1 LSRDL
6 YTFFRSSTSYRL
18 RIALAYKRLDYTPHY
33 VSLPKMEHRTPS
45 YRALHAQG
53 LVPLLIDGDR
63 SLIQSM
69 AIIEYLDEVYPE
81 PPLIPKDVQGR
92 AYVRAVSQ
100 IIGCDIHPLNNVRV
114 LKHIQAQF
122 GADEAATNA
131 WYRHWIAEG
140 LGGLEAY
147 VEGTRLSGQYCY
159 GDTVTMADI
168 CLVPQIFN
176 AQRFGCPLGDYPALN
191 AIFERCM
198 ALDAFRAT
206 QPSTQARRILIE
218 DGRHYLSPVVCPP
231 VSTRLE
237 DRPPEMVV
245 AVDQADQRNKE
256 GVALRRQ
263 QRFEQALLGAAHRPI
278 HLLRQSCSGGRQ
290 ARQHHAAVVS
300 AAPALHEAA
309 SGQTAE
315 HVRDVGAVDPELARQ

>member
-1 LSRDL
+1 
-6 YTFFRSSTSYRL
+6 
-18 RIALAYKRLDYTPHY
+18 
-33 VSLPKMEHRTPS
+33 MEHRAPS

-140 LGGLEAY
+140 LGGTGGLCRGHAS
-147 VEGTRLSGQYCY
+147 V
-159 GDTVTMADI
+159 
-168 CLVPQIFN
+168 
-176 AQRFGCPLGDYPALN
+176 
-191 AIFERCM
+191 
-198 ALDAFRAT
+198 
-206 QPSTQARRILIE
+206 
-218 DGRHYLSPVVCPP
+218 
-231 VSTRLE
+231 
-237 DRPPEMVV
+237 
-245 AVDQADQRNKE
+245 
-256 GVALRRQ
+256 
-263 QRFEQALLGAAHRPI
+263 RPI
-278 HLLRQSCSGGRQ
+278 LLR
-290 ARQHHAAVVS
+290 
-300 AAPALHEAA
+300 
-309 SGQTAE
+309 
-315 HVRDVGAVDPELARQ
+315 

>member
-1 LSRDL
+1 MSRDL

-147 VEGTRLSGQYCY
+147 VKGARLSGQYCY
-159 GDTVTMADI
+159 GDSVTMADI

-176 AQRFGCPLGDYPALN
+176 AQRFGCPLDGYPTLN

-206 QPSTQARRILIE
+206 QPSTQA
-218 DGRHYLSPVVCPP
+218 D
-231 VSTRLE
+231 
-237 DRPPEMVV
+237 
-245 AVDQADQRNKE
+245 A
-256 GVALRRQ
+256 
-263 QRFEQALLGAAHRPI
+263 F
-278 HLLRQSCSGGRQ
+278 
-290 ARQHHAAVVS
+290 
-300 AAPALHEAA
+300 
-309 SGQTAE
+309 
-315 HVRDVGAVDPELARQ
+315 